1 MTAFLDVVRKTGVTV
16 REEDGVVFFEGPHAG
31 KRKPQGPLLGKR
43 IGLLVASEFSDFQAY
58 YLAEYLSEFGGY
70 PEFLLVDWVTWKC
83 TRPHVKGKGVT
94 GMWDMSVNPIPTL
107 SQERY
112 GFKPLK
118 EADPKDYDALV
129 VLGGHSADV
138 MMTEDVVLAF
148 VRDAATRGALLG
160 SIGDGA
166 LVLVSAGVLKG
177 KRATGSAIVAFLIER
192 LGELVSAPV
201 VLDGMV
207 LTAQDTVYTPHFVR
221 KLCQYFDPTFSDHR
235 EGILKG
241 KRVVIIAGED
251 FEDVELVVPVLE
263 FLFRGAEVTLG
274 TFRAPLRSRP
284 PLLGL
289 DVVVGN
295 FGVSVPLQEVPLGYY
310 RIAPLEEIPPENVDL
325 AMVPGA
331 FCPWNCVVASTPLS
345 FLRKVYEAGKVVA
358 GICHAPIAL
367 AAAGLLE
374 GKKSAGWL
382 ACKDAVPIMGGTYS
396 FDWSAVIDGRIVTG
410 RVPDDVPEFMDAMT
424 EALLR
429 FV

>member
-1 MTAFLDVVRKTGVTV
+1 MTAFLDVARQTGVTV

-31 KRKPQGPLLGKR
+31 KRKPQGPLVGKR

-58 YLAEYLSEFGGY
+58 YLAEYLSEFGGW
-70 PEFLLVDWVTWKC
+70 PEFLLVDWVTWKF

-94 GMWDMSVNPIPTL
+94 GMWDLSVDPIPVL
-107 SQERY
+107 SQDRY
-112 GFKPLK
+112 GFRLLK
-118 EADPKDYDALV
+118 EARPEDYDALI
-129 VLGGHSADV
+129 VLGGHSADI
-138 MMTEDVVLAF
+138 MMTEEAVLAF
-148 VRDAATRGALLG
+148 VRDIAARGVLLG

-166 LVLVSAGVLKG
+166 LVLVSAGVIRG
-177 KRATGSAIVAFLIER
+177 KQATGSRIVAFLIER
-192 LGELVSAPV
+192 VGTFVDAPV
-201 VLDGMV
+201 VLDGTI
-207 LTAQDTVYTPHFVR
+207 LTARNTVDTPHFVR
-221 KLCQYFDPTFSDHR
+221 QLCQYFDPTFSDPR
-235 EGILKG
+235 GGILKG
-241 KRVVIIAGED
+241 KRVVIVAGED

-274 TFRAPLRSRP
+274 TFNAPLRSRP

-295 FGVSVPLQEVPLGYY
+295 FGVSVPLQEIPQGCY
-310 RIAPLEEIPPENVDL
+310 RIAPLEEIPAESLDL
-325 AMVPGA
+325 VMVPGA
-331 FCPWNCVVASTPLS
+331 FCPWNCVVAATPLA
-345 FLRKVYEAGKVVA
+345 FLRTVYEAGKIVA
-358 GICHAPIAL
+358 GICHAPFAL

-396 FDWSAVIDGRIVTG
+396 FAWSAVIDGRVVTG

-429 FV
+429 